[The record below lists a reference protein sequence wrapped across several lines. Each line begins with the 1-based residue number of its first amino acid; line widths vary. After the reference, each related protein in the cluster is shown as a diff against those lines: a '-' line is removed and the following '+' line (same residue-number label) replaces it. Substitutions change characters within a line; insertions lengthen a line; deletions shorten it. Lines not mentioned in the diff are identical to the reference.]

1 MSRPGWMRPCTA
13 RVIGSVSPKR
23 KKALNCV
30 HVSYPPRGPLFSLGL
45 LPCTLELMVGNGKLQ
60 DVMGFGSDMEVLE
73 VVSLGA

>member
-1 MSRPGWMRPCTA
+1 MYMFSY
-13 RVIGSVSPKR
+13 SPQ
-23 KKALNCV
+23 
-30 HVSYPPRGPLFSLGL
+30 GPLFSLGL